1 MRSAAVRFTSAR
13 FTSAR
18 FTSARHTSVR
28 WALALFAALLGISSA
43 ALAAG
48 SFSVSPVRVDLRA
61 GQTGGSIE
69 VINNGSAEIQLTV
82 ERFSWRAG
90 ASGASGDQ
98 LEPTADFVASPP
110 LFDLRPGERQVVR
123 ILFVRPADP
132 QRQLTYRIALQE
144 SPARLP
150 AAGLATVLRVTLPVF
165 VTPPRAVPSLQWRR
179 VDSPDGPFLE
189 VENRG
194 DATAMLAGIR
204 LEDARELEGGSG
216 YVLPGQTR
224 RWRAPELGRSIV
236 VALPG
241 GSTETVELQPQR

>member
-13 FTSAR
+13 L
-18 FTSARHTSVR
+18 TSVR
-28 WALALFAALLGISSA
+28 WALALFAALLGISSV

-82 ERFSWRAG
+82 ERFSWRA
-90 ASGASGDQ
+90 GASGDQ

-150 AAGLATVLRVTLPVF
+150 ATGLATVLRVTLPVF

-204 LEDARELEGGSG
+204 LDDARELEGGSG

>member
-1 MRSAAVRFTSAR
+1 MRSASIRSASVRFLSAR
-13 FTSAR
+13 SA
-18 FTSARHTSVR
+18 SVR
-28 WALALFAALLGISSA
+28 RALVLFAALLGIGSV

-69 VINNGSAEIQLTV
+69 VINNGSTEIQLTV
-82 ERFSWRAG
+82 ERFAWRAN
-90 ASGASGDQ
+90 ASGDQ

-150 AAGLATVLRVTLPVF
+150 VTGLATVLRVTLPVF

-194 DATAMLAGIR
+194 DATALLAGIR
-204 LEDARELEGGSG
+204 LEGARDLEGGSG

-241 GSTETVELQPQR
+241 GSTETVELQPPR

>member
-1 MRSAAVRFTSAR
+1 VRR
-13 FTSAR
+13 
-18 FTSARHTSVR
+18 
-28 WALALFAALLGISSA
+28 ALVLFAALLGIGIGSV

-69 VINNGSAEIQLTV
+69 VINNGSTEIQLTV
-82 ERFSWRAG
+82 ERFAWRAN
-90 ASGASGDQ
+90 ASGDQ

-150 AAGLATVLRVTLPVF
+150 VTGLATVLRVTLPVF

-194 DATAMLAGIR
+194 DATALLAGIR
-204 LEDARELEGGSG
+204 LEGARDLEGGSG

-241 GSTETVELQPQR
+241 GSTETVELQPPR

>member
-1 MRSAAVRFTSAR
+1 MRLV
-13 FTSAR
+13 
-18 FTSARHTSVR
+18 
-28 WALALFAALLGISSA
+28 LALFAALLAIGDA

-69 VINNGSAEIQLTV
+69 VINNGSTEIQLTV
-82 ERFSWRAG
+82 ERFAWRA
-90 ASGASGDQ
+90 GASGDQ

-150 AAGLATVLRVTLPVF
+150 VTGLATVLRVTLPVF

-194 DATAMLAGIR
+194 DATALLAGIR
-204 LEDARELEGGSG
+204 LEGARDLEGGSG

-241 GSTETVELQPQR
+241 GSTETVELQPPR

>member
-1 MRSAAVRFTSAR
+1 MRFASIRSASVRFLSAR
-13 FTSAR
+13 SA
-18 FTSARHTSVR
+18 SVR
-28 WALALFAALLGISSA
+28 RALVLFAALLGIGIGSV

-69 VINNGSAEIQLTV
+69 VINNGSTEIQLTV
-82 ERFSWRAG
+82 ERFAWRAN
-90 ASGASGDQ
+90 ASGDQ

-150 AAGLATVLRVTLPVF
+150 VTGLATVLRVTLPVF

-194 DATAMLAGIR
+194 DATALLAGIR
-204 LEDARELEGGSG
+204 LEGARDLEGGSG

-241 GSTETVELQPQR
+241 GSTETVELQPPR

>member
-13 FTSAR
+13 L
-18 FTSARHTSVR
+18 TSVR
-28 WALALFAALLGISSA
+28 WALALFAALLGISSV

-82 ERFSWRAG
+82 ERFSWRA
-90 ASGASGDQ
+90 GASGDQ

-150 AAGLATVLRVTLPVF
+150 ATGLATVLRVTLPVF

>member
-1 MRSAAVRFTSAR
+1 MRFASIRSASVRFLSAR
-13 FTSAR
+13 SA
-18 FTSARHTSVR
+18 SVR
-28 WALALFAALLGISSA
+28 RALVLFAALLGIGSGSGSV

-69 VINNGSAEIQLTV
+69 VINNGSTEIQLTV
-82 ERFSWRAG
+82 ERFAWRAN
-90 ASGASGDQ
+90 ASGDQ

-150 AAGLATVLRVTLPVF
+150 VTGLATVLRVTLPVF

-194 DATAMLAGIR
+194 DATALLAGIR
-204 LEDARELEGGSG
+204 LEGARDLEGGSG

-241 GSTETVELQPQR
+241 GSTETVELQPPR

>member
-1 MRSAAVRFTSAR
+1 MRFASIRSASVRFLSAR
-13 FTSAR
+13 SA
-18 FTSARHTSVR
+18 SVR
-28 WALALFAALLGISSA
+28 RALVLFAALLGIGIGSGSV

-69 VINNGSAEIQLTV
+69 VINNGSTEIQLTV
-82 ERFSWRAG
+82 ERFAWRAN
-90 ASGASGDQ
+90 ASGDQ

-150 AAGLATVLRVTLPVF
+150 VTGLATVLRVTLPVF

-194 DATAMLAGIR
+194 DATALLAGIR
-204 LEDARELEGGSG
+204 LEGARDLEGGSG

-241 GSTETVELQPQR
+241 GSTETVELQPPR

>member
-1 MRSAAVRFTSAR
+1 MRSASIRSASAR
-13 FTSAR
+13 FPSAR
-18 FTSARHTSVR
+18 SASVR
-28 WALALFAALLGISSA
+28 RALVLFAALLGIGIGSV

-69 VINNGSAEIQLTV
+69 VINNGSTEIQLTV
-82 ERFSWRAG
+82 ERFAWKA
-90 ASGASGDQ
+90 GASGDQ

-150 AAGLATVLRVTLPVF
+150 VTGLATVLRVTLPVF

-194 DATAMLAGIR
+194 DATALLAGIR
-204 LEDARELEGGSG
+204 LEGARDLEGSSG

-241 GSTETVELQPQR
+241 GSTETVELQPPR